1 MDGRNEKEFREKGG
15 VAEKEIKR
23 KKGRE
28 RER

>member
-1 MDGRNEKEFREKGG
+1 MGRNEKEFREKGG

-28 RER
+28 KER